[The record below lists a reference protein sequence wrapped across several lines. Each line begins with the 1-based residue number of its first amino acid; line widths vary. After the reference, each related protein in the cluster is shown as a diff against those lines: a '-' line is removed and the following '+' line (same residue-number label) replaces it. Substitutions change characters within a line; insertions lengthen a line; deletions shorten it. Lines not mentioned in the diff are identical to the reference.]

1 MHIGSDG
8 EALQVLKEAFPTLTF
23 HELPSYDIRYS
34 TRLNA
39 KLKLLLQ
46 APSALSTMRREAKL
60 IEKLHRD
67 HDFVGVVSDNRPAGT
82 ISGIPSAYITHQL
95 QIKAGLISSRASA
108 LHAKYYNRF
117 DEVWVPD
124 SEALSMSGDLSGRV
138 TSKVR
143 WLGPLSRLKVVPQ
156 KKSIPWAAVLSG
168 PEPARTHWESE
179 ILKVKDQLP
188 EGGVIVRGKPG
199 ESNGDGMVAYMS
211 VDELSQLYADSD
223 IIIARSGY
231 STLMDLAH
239 LGKKALLVPTPGQTE
254 QEYLAHKNADRP
266 GWLMGVEGKVNYRNS
281 IEQLMKVDAPEALL
295 SEELPKDLF
304 RLFQGKGEGG
314 ANP

>member
-34 TRLNA
+34 TRLNT

-46 APSALSTMRREAKL
+46 APGALSTMRREAKL

-67 HDFVGVVSDNRPAGT
+67 HGFVGVVSDNRPAGR

-124 SEALSMSGDLSGRV
+124 SEALSLSGDLSSRV

-143 WLGPLSRLKVVPQ
+143 WLGPLSRLKAVPQ

-168 PEPARTHWESE
+168 PEPARTQWENE

-211 VDELSQLYADSD
+211 VDELSQLYADTD

-266 GWLMGVEGKVNYRNS
+266 GWLMGVEGKVDYRNS

-295 SEELPKDLF
+295 SAELPKDLF
-304 RLFQGKGEGG
+304 RLFQGKRESGT
-314 ANP
+314 NP